1 MEMIFTSIGLLVNY
15 QKEKAKETVDYLVD
29 WFSSKKIKVYV
40 EGSGDKPLNKKY
52 LLYPAE
58 KLLPRV
64 DLLLSLGGDGT
75 LLRTARLATLK
86 DIPILGINLGGLGF
100 LTQVRLEE
108 LEKSLNRLY
117 QGKYGLQERMMLECL
132 VKRRGKKIKE
142 LIALNDVV
150 IGKGAYARIISLATY
165 INNDY
170 VITYSA
176 DGLVISTS
184 TGSTAYSLS
193 AGGPIVHP
201 AIDSIILTPIC
212 PHTLSARPLI
222 ISENDE
228 VKVLLE
234 TEEEEVMVTIDG
246 QEGFILEAKD
256 EISVKKSP
264 HQARLITFKESNF
277 YAILR
282 EKLRWSGQVN
292 FPFQEEKSRIK
303 MSAKKK
309 SGK

>member
-1 MEMIFTSIGLLVNY
+1 MKLESIGLVVNY
-15 QKEKAKETVDYLVD
+15 QKDKAKETVDYLVD
-29 WFSSKKIKVYV
+29 WFSAKKIKVYA
-40 EGSGDKPLNKKY
+40 EGCSDKQLNKKC
-52 LLYPAE
+52 LPYPVE
-58 KLLPRV
+58 KFLPKV

-86 DIPILGINLGGLGF
+86 GIPILGINLGGLGF
-100 LTQVRLEE
+100 LTQVGLEE
-108 LEKSLNRLY
+108 LEKSLARLY
-117 QGKYGLQERMMLECL
+117 QGKYGLQERMMLDCL
-132 VKRRGKKIKE
+132 IKRKGKKIKK

-228 VKVLLE
+228 VKVILE

-246 QEGFILEAKD
+246 QEGFILEAQD
-256 EISVKKSP
+256 EVSVKRSP
-264 HQARLITFKESNF
+264 HQAKLITFKESNF
-277 YAILR
+277 YVILR

-292 FPFQEEKSRIK
+292 FPTQEEKSRIK
-303 MSAKKK
+303 ISAKKK
-309 SGK
+309 AR